1 MSILAAINHRITL
14 VASGVAALVALVAVA
29 LPRSSDPAG
38 KQPAVMVASGAPAMA
53 QPIALPA
60 LEFDGATGAVAELPV
75 ADHIHQ
81 ATPLALPPIN
91 ALDGGVIQAQ
101 STQPVASPNAPP
113 IEEQRIPSAP
123 TPPPQTTAAPAANA
137 PGLPASEATLQLRQ
151 LSSDQFHARLEL
163 AFDRALPRMPDDG
176 TPWLR
181 FAVDTGDNSPVL
193 IAANRATGEVRLVGR
208 PDQLRAWEKIV
219 GALDAPPAP
228 DRVTQLVST
237 EKSATPHVRQTAGLL
252 VAQAQPAGDQA
263 PSSAQAPVSAQA
275 PGPAPN
281 AAPELALADQA
292 GLLGPVQI
300 EVVEGTDLFVIRG
313 NPRDV
318 ERVMKVIEEIEAMSR
333 VSMPEVVVRPLLHV
347 DSQSMAL
354 ITSRIFS
361 PAAEGSFSLY
371 PYYGAL
377 LAVPLGKPNALLLV
391 GPPSAVGKAQELL
404 EKLDVGGGESLTQ
417 FETFRLKNAQAEQ
430 AQLVVAQLFVQAEA
444 EAEGTAPPLAAKAL
458 VIAETR
464 TNSLIVRAS
473 PRDMEE
479 IRRMVSEIDAPGG
492 EAVNEIRVFRLKNS
506 MAAEL
511 APILQ
516 RAVRGAGQGDD
527 AGQTDTRVS
536 QLLKM
541 VTIDAEGQKILASGV
556 LAGVTVNAD
565 TRANTLIVSAPP
577 ESMSLMAVL
586 VEQLDV
592 QPDSVAELKVFTIE
606 NGDAVSLAEM
616 LQSLF
621 GTPDQGG
628 GQGGQGGGGGGG
640 GNQAAGSRIFQL
652 RFSVDERTNSII
664 AAGSSD
670 ELLVV
675 EAVLLRLDASD
686 SRQRINEVYKLKNAD
701 AEQVALALQE
711 WLQQKRDVDATAPG
725 ATSPFQQIEREV
737 VIVAEINS
745 NSLIISAT
753 PTYFKEIAD
762 IIKQVDEEA
771 PIVMIQVLIG
781 EVTLGD
787 IDEFGVEFGL
797 QDSVLFDRSLLEN
810 IQTTTNTTTTVSP
823 GGQQNTFQQQI
834 IQSATLTPGFGFGD
848 AAQPLG
854 NSGSD
859 RSLNTAGNVAAQGL
873 SSFGVGRVS
882 QAAGF
887 GGFVLSASSNSISM
901 LLRALQQSQRLEVL
915 SRPQIMALD
924 NQTGRAFVGQIV
936 PYITSSQ
943 IDQLGQRTNY
953 VEFRDVGLELLV
965 RPRIS
970 PENLVVMEVFAAKSE
985 LGAVAD
991 GVPISI
997 APNGTAINA
1006 PIINTISAE
1015 TTISAVS
1022 GQTVVLS
1029 GLIVKRDRELHR
1041 RVPLLADIPLLGDL
1055 FRFDSK
1061 QVQKAELLI
1070 VLTPHVIR
1078 SRQQSEM
1085 MKQVESARMS
1095 WCLSDVVSIN
1105 GPAGLRS
1112 ATDTLGAAE
1121 AEAVF
1126 PTEVPNV
1133 DGRFDSQETVTT
1145 PGVLPPP
1152 PQQQPTLA
1160 PVQTQ

>member
-1 MSILAAINHRITL
+1 MSLLSALNHRITTT
-14 VASGVAALVALVAVA
+14 ACGIAAL
-29 LPRSSDPAG
+29 
-38 KQPAVMVASGAPAMA
+38 
-53 QPIALPA
+53 
-60 LEFDGATGAVAELPV
+60 GAVIL
-75 ADHIHQ
+75 
-81 ATPLALPPIN
+81 LALPTP
-91 ALDGGVIQAQ
+91 APSTSHAQ
-101 STQPVASPNAPP
+101 EATGTGAKVEAPLVELPAPLIDFSAPLSPPTRYAVEETPPAVEAPAPAATPAAAPP
-113 IEEQRIPSAP
+113 IAP
-123 TPPPQTTAAPAANA
+123 PAPEATAPAPTAAPAA
-137 PGLPASEATLQLRQ
+137 GLPAGEERMQLGQ
-151 LSSDQFHARLEL
+151 LTADQLHARLEL
-163 AFDRALPRMPDDG
+163 AFDRALPRLPDDG

-181 FAVDTGDNSPVL
+181 FSVDMGDASPVL
-193 IAANRATGEVRLVGR
+193 IAANRESGEVRIVGR
-208 PDQLRAWEKIV
+208 PDQLRAWREIV
-219 GALDAPPAP
+219 LALDAPTVGE
-228 DRVTQLVST
+228 RVTQLVSAD
-237 EKSATPHVRQTAGLL
+237 KAAAPHIKQTVGVLA
-252 VAQAQPAGDQA
+252 AQAQPPAGVQPQGA
-263 PSSAQAPVSAQA
+263 
-275 PGPAPN
+275 APN
-281 AAPELALADQA
+281 AAPGAAPGTGGAELAMADRQ

-300 EVVEGTDLFVIRG
+300 EVVEGTDFFIIRG

-318 ERVMKVIEEIEAMSR
+318 ERVMRVIEEIEQMSR
-333 VSMPEVVVRPLLHV
+333 VSEPQVLVQPLQNV
-347 DSQSMAL
+347 DSQSMA
-354 ITSRIFS
+354 RIISQIFA
-361 PAAEGSFSLY
+361 PAAEGGFSLY
-371 PYYGAL
+371 PYYGPVL
-377 LAVPLGKPNALLLV
+377 PLPLGRPNALLLV
-391 GPPSAVGKAQELL
+391 GSPTAVTKATELL
-404 EKLDVGGGESLTQ
+404 KKLDIAGESLSQ
-417 FETFRLKNAQAEQ
+417 FEVFRLKNAQAEQ
-430 AQLVVAQLFVQAEA
+430 AQLVVSQLFVLDAA
-444 EAEGTAPPLAAKAL
+444 EAEGIAPPLAPKAL

-479 IRRMVSEIDAPGG
+479 IRRMVSELDTAGG
-492 EAVNEIRVFRLKNS
+492 ESVNELRVFRLKNS
-506 MAAEL
+506 LAAEL
-511 APILQ
+511 APVLM

-527 AGQTDTRVS
+527 AGRDEAGLA
-536 QLLKM
+536 QLLRM
-541 VTIDAEGQKILASGV
+541 VTIDADGQQKLESGV
-556 LAGVTVNAD
+556 LAGVTINAD

-577 ESMSLMAVL
+577 DSMPL
-586 VEQLDV
+586 VATLIAQLDV
-592 QPDSVAELKVFTIE
+592 QPDAVAELKVFTIE

-628 GQGGQGGGGGGG
+628 GQGGGGGGGGG
-640 GNQAAGSRIFQL
+640 GNQAAGARIFQL

-686 SRQRINEVYKLKNAD
+686 SRQRINRVYKLKNAD

-711 WLQQKRDVDATAPG
+711 WLQQKRDVEATAPG

-745 NSLIISAT
+745 NSLIVSAT
-753 PTYFKEIAD
+753 PTYYDEISD
-762 IIKQVDEEA
+762 IIRQVDEEA

-787 IDEFGVEFGL
+787 IDEFGIEFGL

-810 IQTTTNTTTTVSP
+810 IENIDTVTQTQSP
-823 GGQQNTFQQQI
+823 GGAVTTVTTQQI
-834 IQSATLTPGFGFGD
+834 QTATQTPGFNFGNPD
-848 AAQPLG
+848 QPLG
-854 NSGSD
+854 NSGSAG
-859 RSLNTAGNVAAQGL
+859 SLATAGALGAQGL

-970 PENLVVMEVFAAKSE
+970 PDNLVVMEVFAAKSE
-985 LGAVAD
+985 LGDVAS

-997 APNGTAINA
+997 APNGAAINA

-1041 RVPLLADIPLLGDL
+1041 RVPLLADIPLIGEL

-1061 QVQKAELLI
+1061 HVQKAELLI

-1095 WCLSDVVSIN
+1095 WCLSDVVAIN

-1112 ATDTLGAAE
+1112 ASDTMGAAE
-1121 AEAVF
+1121 AETMF
-1126 PTEVPNV
+1126 PIEIPNA
-1133 DGRFDSQETVTT
+1133 DGRFESRETITT
-1145 PGVLPPP
+1145 PGVLLPA
-1152 PQQQPTLA
+1152 PQAPVLA
-1160 PVQTQ
+1160 P

>member
-1 MSILAAINHRITL
+1 MQLGQLT
-14 VASGVAALVALVAVA
+14 
-29 LPRSSDPAG
+29 
-38 KQPAVMVASGAPAMA
+38 
-53 QPIALPA
+53 
-60 LEFDGATGAVAELPV
+60 
-75 ADHIHQ
+75 AD
-81 ATPLALPPIN
+81 
-91 ALDGGVIQAQ
+91 
-101 STQPVASPNAPP
+101 
-113 IEEQRIPSAP
+113 
-123 TPPPQTTAAPAANA
+123 
-137 PGLPASEATLQLRQ
+137 QL
-151 LSSDQFHARLEL
+151 HARLEL
-163 AFDRALPRMPDDG
+163 AFDRALPRLPDDG

-181 FAVDTGDNSPVL
+181 FSVDTGDSSPVL
-193 IAANRATGEVRLVGR
+193 IAANRQSGEVRIVGR
-208 PDQLRAWEKIV
+208 PDQLRAWREIV
-219 GALDAPPAP
+219 LALDSPTAG
-228 DRVTQLVST
+228 DRVTQLVSAD
-237 EKSATPHVRQTAGLL
+237 KSAAPHIKQTVGVL
-252 VAQAQPAGDQA
+252 VAQAQPAPGA
-263 PSSAQAPVSAQA
+263 EPGAA
-275 PGPAPN
+275 PGRTPGTAG
-281 AAPELALADQA
+281 AELAMADRQ

-300 EVVEGTDLFVIRG
+300 EVIEGTDFFIIRG

-318 ERVMKVIEEIEAMSR
+318 ERVMKVIEEIEEMSR
-333 VSMPEVVVRPLLHV
+333 VSEPQVLVQPLQNV
-347 DSQSMAL
+347 DSQSMG
-354 ITSRIFS
+354 RIISQMFS

-371 PYYGAL
+371 PYYGPL
-377 LAVPLGKPNALLLV
+377 LPLPLGRPNAMLLV
-391 GPPSAVGKAQELL
+391 GSPTAVAKATELL
-404 EKLDVGGGESLTQ
+404 KKLDIAGESLSQ
-417 FETFRLKNAQAEQ
+417 FEVFRLKNAQAEQ
-430 AQLVVAQLFVQAEA
+430 AQVVVSQLFVLDAA
-444 EAEGTAPPLAAKAL
+444 EAEGVAPPLAPKAL

-479 IRRMVSEIDAPGG
+479 IRRMLAEIDTPGG

-506 MAAEL
+506 MAGEL
-511 APILQ
+511 APVLM
-516 RAVRGAGQGDD
+516 RAVRGAGQGDAAGRDD
-527 AGQTDTRVS
+527 AGLA
-536 QLLKM
+536 QLLRM
-541 VTIDAEGQKILASGV
+541 VTIDADGQQKLASGV

-577 ESMSLMAVL
+577 DSMSLVATL
-586 VEQLDV
+586 IEQLDV

-621 GTPDQGG
+621 GTSEQGG
-628 GQGGQGGGGGGG
+628 GQGGGGGGGG
-640 GNQAAGSRIFQL
+640 GNQAAGNRIFQL

-686 SRQRINEVYKLKNAD
+686 TRQRINQVYKLKNAD

-787 IDEFGVEFGL
+787 IDEFGIEFGL

-810 IQTTTNTTTTVSP
+810 ITNINTVTQTQSP
-823 GGQQNTFQQQI
+823 GGAVTTVTTQQVQA
-834 IQSATLTPGFGFGD
+834 ATMTPGFNFGNAD
-848 AAQPLG
+848 QPLG
-854 NSGSD
+854 NSGSAT
-859 RSLNTAGNVAAQGL
+859 SLATAGAVGAQGL
-873 SSFGVGRVS
+873 SSFGVGRMS

-887 GGFVLSASSNSISM
+887 GGLVLSASSNSISM

-970 PENLVVMEVFAAKSE
+970 PDNLVVMEVFAAKSE
-985 LGAVAD
+985 LGDVAS

-997 APNGTAINA
+997 APNGSAINA

-1041 RVPLLADIPLLGDL
+1041 RVPLLADIPLIGDL

-1095 WCLSDVVSIN
+1095 WCLSDVVAIN

-1112 ATDTLGAAE
+1112 ASDTMGAAE
-1121 AEAVF
+1121 AETLF
-1126 PTEVPNV
+1126 PTEIPNA
-1133 DGRFDSQETVTT
+1133 DGRFDSRETVTT
-1145 PGVLPPP
+1145 PGMLPA
-1152 PQQQPTLA
+1152 PQAPVLA
-1160 PVQTQ
+1160 PVLAP

>member
-1 MSILAAINHRITL
+1 MSILAVINHRLTRACL
-14 VASGVAALVALVAVA
+14 GVAALAAVVALGWPTPPAV
-29 LPRSSDPAG
+29 PSNGRDSH
-38 KQPAVMVASGAPAMA
+38 QPA
-53 QPIALPA
+53 
-60 LEFDGATGAVAELPV
+60 
-75 ADHIHQ
+75 
-81 ATPLALPPIN
+81 
-91 ALDGGVIQAQ
+91 Q
-101 STQPVASPNAPP
+101 SVASPVTAPAVELPRLDLNVTPAVATQPTHTASLIPAEAPAPATSPSGDPVTIVPVQASAP
-113 IEEQRIPSAP
+113 IASPNPPPLEEAP
-123 TPPPQTTAAPAANA
+123 TPTPLPLPAAAPAASA
-137 PGLPASEATLQLRQ
+137 PAGLPASEATLQLRQ
-151 LSSDQFHARLEL
+151 LNADQLHARLEL
-163 AFDRALPRMPDDG
+163 AFDRALPRMADDG

-181 FAVDTGDNSPVL
+181 FAVDIGDGLPVL
-193 IAANRATGEVRLVGR
+193 IAANRQTGAVRIVGR
-208 PDQLRAWEKIV
+208 PEQLKAWNTIV
-219 GALDAPPAP
+219 SALDSPAAP

-237 EKSATPHVRQTAGLL
+237 DKKATPHVKQTVGVLA
-252 VAQAQPAGDQA
+252 AQSQPAGEQQ
-263 PSSAQAPVSAQA
+263 SVVGQL
-275 PGPAPN
+275 PGAIPPG
-281 AAPELALADQA
+281 AAEIAMADQE

-300 EVVEGTDLFVIRG
+300 EVIEGTEFFIIRG

-318 ERVMKVIEEIEAMSR
+318 ERVMKVIEEIEEMSR
-333 VSMPEVVVRPLLHV
+333 VSEPQVVVRPLEHV

-371 PYYGAL
+371 PYYGPV

-391 GPPSAVGKAQELL
+391 GSPTAVGKASELL
-404 EKLDVGGGESLTQ
+404 NKLDVGGGESLTQ

-430 AQLVVAQLFVQAEA
+430 AQLVVTQLFVQNEA
-444 EAEGTAPPLAAKAL
+444 EAEGTAPPLAPKAL

-479 IRRMVSEIDAPGG
+479 IRRLVSEIDAPGG
-492 EAVNEIRVFRLKNS
+492 ESVNEIRVFRLKNS

-577 ESMSLMAVL
+577 ESMQLMATL
-586 VEQLDV
+586 ITQLDV

-616 LQSLF
+616 LQTLF

-628 GQGGQGGGGGGG
+628 GQGGQGGGGG

-686 SRQRINEVYKLKNAD
+686 SRQRINRVYKLKNAD
-701 AEQVALALQE
+701 AEQVAIALQE
-711 WLQQKRDVDATAPG
+711 WLQQKRDVEATAPG

-745 NSLIISAT
+745 NSLIVSAT
-753 PTYFKEIAD
+753 PSYYDEISD
-762 IIKQVDEEA
+762 IIRQVDEEA

-810 IQTTTNTTTTVSP
+810 IQNIDTVTQTQSP
-823 GGQQNTFQQQI
+823 GGAVTTVTT
-834 IQSATLTPGFGFGD
+834 QSVQTATMTPGFNFGN

-854 NSGSD
+854 NSGSAT
-859 RSLNTAGNVAAQGL
+859 SLATAGALGAQGL

-953 VEFRDVGLELLV
+953 VEFQDVGLELLV

-970 PENLVVMEVFAAKSE
+970 PENLVVMEVYAAKSE
-985 LGAVAD
+985 LGPVQD

-997 APNGTAINA
+997 APNGSAINA

-1041 RVPLLADIPLLGDL
+1041 RVPLLADIPLIGDL

-1095 WCLSDVVSIN
+1095 WCLSDVVAIN

-1112 ATDTLGAAE
+1112 ANDVLGAAE

-1126 PTEVPNV
+1126 PTEIPNA
-1133 DGRFDSQETVTT
+1133 DGRFEPQPGETVVT

-1152 PQQQPTLA
+1152 QAPPTLA
-1160 PVQTQ
+1160 PVLTP